1 MRRSGQA
8 LSPDQIQSI
17 LKNGSSGVLALSGDG
32 GYPYAVPISYVFA
45 DRKLFFH
52 CAVSGHKTDAIRRN
66 PKASFCV
73 VARDQVVPEEYTTR
87 FQSVIV
93 FGKIRILEDEREK
106 IFRHHNACAE
116 IRAGRYGR
124 KPEPGNCK
132 IPADAL
138 YAGNDNRTCNRQRIK
153 SAGGAKKR
161 AKRK

>member
-17 LKNGSSGVLALSGDG
+17 LENGSSGVLALSGDG

-87 FQSVIV
+87 FRSVIV
-93 FGKIRILEDEREK
+93 FGRVRELTESAEKRRAIELLAQKFAPDDSAEHRAAAIDGYWDSLCVLELRAEHLSGKESAALAEK
-106 IFRHHNACAE
+106 RRGE
-116 IRAGRYGR
+116 
-124 KPEPGNCK
+124 
-132 IPADAL
+132 
-138 YAGNDNRTCNRQRIK
+138 
-153 SAGGAKKR
+153 
-161 AKRK
+161 